1 MTKNKK
7 FHRKYTIEVTGITT
21 NRFMERF
28 LDTWIGRTVLAAANR
43 FAQLEIVTMTAE
55 EVETAKKVREVH
67 HCPRCGAMKYTEG
80 SDCLFC
86 AAEDDHAD
94 SQL

>member
-1 MTKNKK
+1 MSRNKK
-7 FHRKYTIEVTGITT
+7 FHRKYTIEITGITT

-28 LDTWIGRTVLAAANR
+28 LDSWIGRMVHAAAQR

-55 EVETAKKVREVH
+55 EVQTAKEVRKTYT
-67 HCPRCGAMKYTEG
+67 CPKCGAMKYTEG

-86 AAEDDHAD
+86 AAEADNAD
-94 SQL
+94 SEI